1 MSTQNLFEA
10 WLQAM
15 GAALRTPT
23 SIRFPGSGDIGGFTY
38 QPNTVWEA
46 PSLYRGNAALEQTIY
61 TTVAS
66 PGKQLGKLTD
76 LVLQMA
82 RLLEQQLE
90 NPRALQ
96 EVQAMADDVRRITEP
111 VASAGERA
119 ARDELEKLRRSNETL
134 LRALI
139 EEYHH
144 NLQQPDTHR

>member
-1 MSTQNLFEA
+1 MSTPNLFEA

-15 GAALRTPT
+15 TAALRTPT

-38 QPNTVWEA
+38 QPNTTWEA

-76 LVLQMA
+76 LVLQLA
-82 RLLEQQLE
+82 QLLEDRLE
-90 NPRALQ
+90 DKQTLQ
-96 EVQAMADDVRRITEP
+96 EVRAIAADVQKLTAP
-111 VASAGERA
+111 AAAVGAGA
-119 ARDELEKLRRSNETL
+119 AREELEKLRRGNEAM

-139 EEYHH
+139 AEYHAT
-144 NLQQPDTHR
+144 LTQEPAP